1 MHGKLLS
8 ARMRKF
14 GINFIATFLF
24 SFFRVSTKIF
34 CSHKDIITE
43 ETVIPLSHDFFFFL
57 FRAVP
62 GAYANSQA
70 RDRLGAADAGLC
82 HSHSHS
88 HARSEL
94 NL

>member
-1 MHGKLLS
+1 MHGKLLI

-43 ETVIPLSHDFFFFL
+43 ETVIPLSHDFFFFFFL
-57 FRAVP
+57 GLYLELMQIP
-62 GAYANSQA
+62 
-70 RDRLGAADAGLC
+70 RLGID
-82 HSHSHS
+82 
-88 HARSEL
+88 SEL
-94 NL
+94 QLLAYVTVTATATPDLS

>member
-1 MHGKLLS
+1 MHGKLLI

-43 ETVIPLSHDFFFFL
+43 ETVIPLSHDFFLFFFL
-57 FRAVP
+57 GLYLELMQIP
-62 GAYANSQA
+62 
-70 RDRLGAADAGLC
+70 RLGID
-82 HSHSHS
+82 
-88 HARSEL
+88 SEL
-94 NL
+94 QLLAYVTVTATATPDLS